1 MGIQIQFFTGIQENF
16 DKLVENEK
24 LVVGS
29 LYFIK
34 DTRRTYKAITKN
46 TFDPIDEQIVLVN
59 KLPESGMFGKIY
71 ILRKLYPE
79 LYIWNGTNFIKMSI
93 PSNILT
99 ADDVD
104 ESEDLSDDSKPIPGK
119 TPIKKIISRVNNVET
134 RVDTLEADKN
144 VEGSVDNKI
153 NNFAEWKSI

>member
-79 LYIWNGTNFIKMSI
+79 LYIWSGTDFIKMSI

-134 RVDTLEADKN
+134 RLDTLEADKN

>member
-79 LYIWNGTNFIKMSI
+79 LYIWSGTDFIKMSI

>member
-1 MGIQIQFFTGIQENF
+1 MGVQIQFFTGIQENF

-79 LYIWNGTNFIKMSI
+79 LYIWSGTDFIKMSI

-134 RVDTLEADKN
+134 RLDTLEADKN

>member
-79 LYIWNGTNFIKMSI
+79 LYIWSGTDFIKMSI

-104 ESEDLSDDSKPIPGK
+104 ESEDLSDDSKLIPGK
-119 TPIKKIISRVNNVET
+119 TSIKKVISRVDVVET
-134 RVDTLEADKN
+134 RVDTLEADKS

>member
-1 MGIQIQFFTGIQENF
+1 MGVQIQFFTGIQENF

-79 LYIWNGTNFIKMSI
+79 LYIWNGTDFIKMSI

-134 RVDTLEADKN
+134 RLDTLEADKN

>member
-16 DKLVENEK
+16 NKLVENEK

>member
-79 LYIWNGTNFIKMSI
+79 LYIWNGTDFIKMSI

-134 RVDTLEADKN
+134 RLDTLEADKN

>member
-16 DKLVENEK
+16 NKLVENEK

-79 LYIWNGTNFIKMSI
+79 LYIWSGTDFIKMSI

-134 RVDTLEADKN
+134 RLDTLEADKN